1 MGLGSSFGISSET
14 NNNIQTDGLVFYVDA
29 AYKSS
34 YPKSGTTWTDLA
46 GSNNGTLTNGPVHNA
61 NGYFTLDGTND
72 FSTHGNDSSVQFT
85 DNFSADI
92 WVRPHTIDQDVTVF
106 SRDDASNRQWWIFL
120 QNNESIWWSFVVG
133 NAQSPTGLYTANN
146 WFHICGT
153 YDGSTGINYVNG
165 TARTNTGGL
174 SGNISSGNAA
184 LNIGNRDNDDRH
196 FDGDIACARLYNRAL
211 SAGEVLQNY
220 NAQKQRFGV

>member
-1 MGLGSSFGISSET
+1 MGVSAGPERPFNTGIT
-14 NNNIQTDGLVFYVDA
+14 KDGLVFWVDA
-29 AYKSS
+29 LDKGS
-34 YPKSGTTWTDLA
+34 YLGTGTTWSDLI
-46 GSNNGTLTNGPVHNA
+46 NTNHGTLTNGPVHNA
-61 NGYFTLDGTND
+61 NGYFTFDGTND
-72 FSTHGNDSSVQFT
+72 YSTHGNDSSVQFT

-146 WFHICGT
+146 WFHVCGT
-153 YDGSTGINYVNG
+153 YDGSTGIIYVNG
-165 TARTNTGGL
+165 TARTTTGGL

-196 FDGDIACARLYNRAL
+196 FDGDIACARLYNKAL
-211 SAGEVLQNY
+211 TAGQVLQNY
-220 NAQKQRFGV
+220 NAQKQRFGI

>member
-1 MGLGSSFGISSET
+1 MGVHAGPQRPFHTGIT
-14 NNNIQTDGLVFYVDA
+14 KDGLVFWVDA
-29 AYKSS
+29 VDNRS
-34 YPKSGTTWTDLA
+34 YLGTGTTWSDLI
-46 GSNNGTLTNGPVHNA
+46 NTNHGTLTNGPVHNA
-61 NGYFTLDGTND
+61 NGYFTFDGTND
-72 FSTHGNDSSVQFT
+72 YSTHGNDSSVQFT

-146 WFHICGT
+146 WFHVCGT
-153 YDGSTGINYVNG
+153 YDGSTGIIYVNG
-165 TARTNTGGL
+165 TARTTTGGL

-196 FDGDIACARLYNRAL
+196 FDGDIACARLYNKAL
-211 SAGEVLQNY
+211 SATEVLDNFETERT
-220 NAQKQRFGV
+220 RFGV